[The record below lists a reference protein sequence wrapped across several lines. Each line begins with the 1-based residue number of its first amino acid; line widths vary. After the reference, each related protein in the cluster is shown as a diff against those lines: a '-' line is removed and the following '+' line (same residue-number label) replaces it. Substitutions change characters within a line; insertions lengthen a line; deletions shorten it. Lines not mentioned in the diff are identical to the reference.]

1 MSSGKDMIIRLKGRY
16 IKKISS
22 NKMSYYLEPDS
33 DSRNKIKVE
42 WDLLNYATKSEAD
55 NLDVDKPKRVPTAN
69 S

>member
-22 NKMSYYLEPDS
+22 NKMSYYREPDS
-33 DSRNKIKVE
+33 ESRKIKVE

-55 NLDVDKPKRVPTAN
+55 KLDVDKPKRVPIAN

>member
-1 MSSGKDMIIRLKGRY
+1 
-16 IKKISS
+16 
-22 NKMSYYLEPDS
+22 MSYYPEPDS

-55 NLDVDKPKRVPTAN
+55 KLDVDKPKRVPTAN